1 MSGTLC
7 DADDEVTFVDMTT
20 AMDLTTPRGWR
31 DLTSSQTGTREHF
44 TLSVG

>member
-1 MSGTLC
+1 MSGALC

-20 AMDLTTPRGWR
+20 AMDLTTLRGWR

-44 TLSVG
+44 TLFVG